1 MTRSSCSE
9 LRVNKMDDGKRKSA
23 KKGKDVKVKFA
34 DEKARSGESLQEAF
48 KRFRKERQVNIPLHV
63 YAWIM
68 FI

>member
-1 MTRSSCSE
+1 MTRSFCSE

-23 KKGKDVKVKFA
+23 KGGKEVKIKFA
-34 DEKARSGESLQEAF
+34 CEKTKSGESLQDAF
-48 KRFRKERQVNIPLHV
+48 KRFRAERQVNTPLQV